1 MKRLFVG
8 LSFEEKLGRDLEP
21 WVKKLK
27 KTADQK
33 DMTLKWVPQEN
44 YHMTLVFLGDT
55 DEAKIPELSRQ
66 IDDIANTHAGFD
78 LKLRGLDAFPEIMSA
93 RVIYL
98 GAQKSQALL
107 DLQAQVEGV
116 IQGEAKEDRG
126 YVPHLT
132 LARLR
137 NPKSCRDLLSPF
149 QHVDMGR
156 REVREL
162 HLYESLQAGPF
173 PVYKKLHSAKLLE
186 KENAREPG
194 AL

>member
-55 DEAKIPELSRQ
+55 DEAQIPEIAKRL
-66 IDDIANTHAGFD
+66 DEVANTHAGFE
-78 LKLRGLDAFPEIMSA
+78 LKLRGLDAFPEITSA

-107 DLQAQVEGV
+107 DLQSQVERV

-186 KENAREPG
+186 KVNAREPG
-194 AL
+194 VY